1 MTCVI
6 IREKALFFEGPYFNI
21 LYATIVYG
29 TIPEAL
35 ESEENGLLK
44 KKKKALQRLA
54 QHYVK
59 QLAEEK

>member
-1 MTCVI
+1 MRVPI
-6 IREKALFFEGPYFNI
+6 LKNI
-21 LYATIVYG
+21 LYPTIIYG